1 MISNKPRDDLF
12 KAKAK
17 RLLSTVTTFLMFNA
31 ALFAGNKEKQ
41 DSDSKERASVI
52 TETTVSFSNFS
63 ALNVQKDGCFFYNDF
78 VPSVN
83 ASVEK
88 NGFKG
93 SFAASELVILNN
105 GNWATI
111 NNKCLVELSKQLGD
125 DKGELLLILGKEA
138 TEVGA
143 MFFGGSPVP
152 NMWLENTGVALFGN
166 GAERLSLKYR
176 KGDKLVELGLIGNN
190 GEGFYVIPNPKEA
203 DLWAKVSGNIVK
215 NDDFQLKLTAAGRV
229 GNTDKVMG
237 NVTAKTKNLGVSL
250 GGNYDINN
258 NEIAAFANIAYTTS
272 RDVQMILNACMANE
286 NLGFVFSVGK
296 NGVQAFSEI
305 NIPKNAPKTA
315 SLGVSYSFGKTKT
328 L

>member
-125 DKGELLLILGKEA
+125 NKGELLLILGKEA

-143 MFFGGSPVP
+143 MFFEGIPAP
-152 NMWLENTGVALFGN
+152 NM
-166 GAERLSLKYR
+166 
-176 KGDKLVELGLIGNN
+176 
-190 GEGFYVIPNPKEA
+190 
-203 DLWAKVSGNIVK
+203 
-215 NDDFQLKLTAAGRV
+215 
-229 GNTDKVMG
+229 
-237 NVTAKTKNLGVSL
+237 
-250 GGNYDINN
+250 
-258 NEIAAFANIAYTTS
+258 
-272 RDVQMILNACMANE
+272 
-286 NLGFVFSVGK
+286 
-296 NGVQAFSEI
+296 
-305 NIPKNAPKTA
+305 
-315 SLGVSYSFGKTKT
+315 
-328 L
+328 